1 MNDFKKEAPQKKDW
15 WIDVALGIACVVVL
29 VLIVQRLQVRNQPA
43 SDARASERAVEMGGV
58 ERGGDVNDGIPR
70 LDFRVIERVTP
81 DENHEPVFPSGI
93 AELDGK
99 TVRMQGFMSP
109 YESLQDMSE
118 FMLLNFPTGCNFCA
132 PPAVNQVVLVRQKE
146 GKRRYPFI
154 DDMIQITGTLR
165 LWSKDSEDPAHE
177 DVMFIYIM
185 EDTEVVALDM
195 DPIQRERLHRDHSAQ
210 GRLPGL

>member
-1 MNDFKKEAPQKKDW
+1 MTKQKEPPQKKDW
-15 WIDVALGIACVVVL
+15 WIDVALGIACVIAL

-43 SDARASERAVEMGGV
+43 AEARASERGV
-58 ERGGDVNDGIPR
+58 DASGAYRGASEDDGIPR
-70 LDFRVIERVTP
+70 LDFHVLERVTP
-81 DENHEPVFPSGI
+81 DENFEPVFRPGI
-93 AELDGK
+93 AALDGE

-118 FMLLNFPTGCNFCA
+118 FMLLNYPTGCNFCA

-177 DVMFIYIM
+177 DVMFIYVM